1 MGVAREECKREYF
14 YVNENSINRKD
25 ETDNSRERE
34 KRRNEVLA
42 KAKGM
47 EQPFDTSSAE

>member
-1 MGVAREECKREYF
+1 M
-14 YVNENSINRKD
+14 NENSINRKD
-25 ETDNSRERE
+25 ELDNSRERE
-34 KRRNEVLA
+34 KRRNEILV